1 MLFSSTCGK
10 EDWLF
15 LNMARHNETGKMGED
30 LAAAWLASQGFE
42 LLHRNWKYSYFEL
55 DVIAVKNGVL
65 HFIEVKTRTTDT
77 YGHPEEGV
85 TTKKLERLMN
95 AGEEYLHQNPQWK
108 RIQYD
113 ILSIRL
119 HKYKAPEYFFIED
132 VS

>member
-1 MLFSSTCGK
+1 MAKHLDTGR
-10 EDWLF
+10 EGEEMAAEWL
-15 LNMARHNETGKMGED
+15 LG
-30 LAAAWLASQGFE
+30 QGFVI
-42 LLHRNWKYSYFEL
+42 LHRNWKHSYFEL
-55 DVIAVKNGVL
+55 DVIASKDTIL

-85 TTKKLERLMN
+85 TVKKLERLMN
-95 AGEEYLHQNPQWK
+95 AGEEFLYQYPEWK

-119 HKYKAPEYFFIED
+119 HKYKAPEYFFLED

>member
-1 MLFSSTCGK
+1 
-10 EDWLF
+10 
-15 LNMARHNETGKMGED
+15 MAKHLETGRQGEE
-30 LAAAWLASQGFE
+30 LAVEWLLAQGFAI
-42 LLHRNWKYSYFEL
+42 LHKNWKYSYFEL
-55 DVIAVKNGVL
+55 DLIASRDNIL

-85 TTKKLERLMN
+85 TVKKLERLMN
-95 AGEEYLHQNPQWK
+95 AGEEFLYQNPEWK

-119 HKYKAPEYFFIED
+119 HRYKAPEYFFLED

>member
-1 MLFSSTCGK
+1 MWISLKVYFSVMAKHLDTGR
-10 EDWLF
+10 EGEEMAAEWL
-15 LNMARHNETGKMGED
+15 
-30 LAAAWLASQGFE
+30 LAQGFVI
-42 LLHRNWKYSYFEL
+42 LYRNWKYSYFEL
-55 DVIAVKNGVL
+55 DVIASKDTIL

-85 TTKKLERLMN
+85 TAKKLERLMN
-95 AGEEYLHQNPQWK
+95 AGEEFLYQYPEWK

-119 HKYKAPEYFFIED
+119 HRYKAPEYFFLED